1 MFSWSWTRKHAAR
14 GRGRQQRARDMRAS
28 SPVATQ
34 APQPSRRGYTKLFLA
49 AVLTLGLSAP
59 SVAASA
65 ASAASATV
73 VRDSITSPILV
84 TDLRDDCRPNV
95 TGTLVGTEVFTYT
108 SIKTAQGFEIH
119 GAIVDT
125 ARIAWDDGSFTLTA
139 STDHFFFTSHARTDV
154 YTVAHEDHGS
164 TYAAD
169 GTFLLHAT
177 FHLVEHFTVT
187 ADGVVRAE
195 FERGHFNFFHGC

>member
-1 MFSWSWTRKHAAR
+1 MFSWSWTRQRAAR
-14 GRGRQQRARDMRAS
+14 GPGQQERSRDVMTFP
-28 SPVATQ
+28 PVATL
-34 APQPSRRGYTKLFLA
+34 APQPSRHRCTKLFLA
-49 AVLTLGLSAP
+49 AVLAFVLSAP

-65 ASAASATV
+65 APATV

-84 TDLRDDCRPNV
+84 KDLPDDCRPNV
-95 TGTLVGTEVFTYT
+95 TGTPVGTEVFSYT

-125 ARIAWDDGSFTLTA
+125 ARITWDDGTYTLTG
-139 STDHFFFTSHARTDV
+139 STDHFSFTSHSRTDV